1 MNILKLSLNLIWKDQ
16 NGRNKLLQK
25 YNFIII
31 CINDRWILRIWK
43 RHEKFEIF
51 KLSINE
57 LKEYIDQLKKEV
69 DRVNLEVQKKIKL
82 QSKADKIFK

>member
-1 MNILKLSLNLIWKDQ
+1 MIDEYLEFEKDTKNLKSLNLD
-16 NGRNKLLQK
+16 N
-25 YNFIII
+25 
-31 CINDRWILRIWK
+31 
-43 RHEKFEIF
+43 
-51 KLSINE
+51 LSINE

>member
-1 MNILKLSLNLIWKDQ
+1 MIDEYLEFEKDTKNLKSLNID
-16 NGRNKLLQK
+16 N
-25 YNFIII
+25 
-31 CINDRWILRIWK
+31 
-43 RHEKFEIF
+43 
-51 KLSINE
+51 LSINE